1 MTEYADWQTPAP
13 PRGLVNLLPGAAY
26 TCQMPLLH
34 FAALVAI
41 SHGWDVRAVAWIP
54 AEHWGPEQI
63 GLELAA
69 AIGDHEGPIRVIGK
83 SLGTLAAPYAAEHRI
98 DAVWL
103 TPLVTMPSVARAI
116 DAHPGRQL
124 LIAGTDDAGAWDSEI
139 AASLSAEVV
148 ELPDADHGLRVEDP
162 VRTAEIHVEVVRA
175 IDSWFAAGAAGSSH

>member
-1 MTEYADWQTPAP
+1 MTEYADWQAPTPSC
-13 PRGLVNLLPGAAY
+13 GLVILLPGGGY
-26 TCQMPLLH
+26 TCQMPLLN
-34 FAALVAI
+34 FAAQVAF
-41 SHGWDVRAVAWIP
+41 SHGWDVREVNWTP
-54 AEHWGPEQI
+54 ADDWGTEQI

-103 TPLVTMPSVARAI
+103 TPLVTMPSVAQAI

-124 LIAGTDDAGAWDSEI
+124 LIAGTDDAGAWDSGI
-139 AASLSAEVV
+139 AAALAAEVL
-148 ELPDADHGLRVEDP
+148 EIPDADHGLRVADP

-175 IDSWFAAGAAGSSH
+175 IDSWFGGER